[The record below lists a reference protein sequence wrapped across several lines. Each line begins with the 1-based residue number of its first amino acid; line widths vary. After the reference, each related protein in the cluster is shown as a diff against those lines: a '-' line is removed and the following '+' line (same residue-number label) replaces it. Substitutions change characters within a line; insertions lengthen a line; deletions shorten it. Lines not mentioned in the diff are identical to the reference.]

1 MKYIYFLKID
11 LSATF
16 LKNKFITVI
25 SFLLLLFSFCYE
37 YIVLK
42 PNSKGFELC
51 FFSEGSNLLIV
62 LFNSSVFSKIL
73 IGFSLILFIPKLF
86 EIIKVCNIIIVESL
100 SYITI
105 K

>member
-1 MKYIYFLKID
+1 M
-11 LSATF
+11 LS
-16 LKNKFITVI
+16 
-25 SFLLLLFSFCYE
+25 SFCFE

-86 EIIKVCNIIIVESL
+86 EIIKVCISNIIIVESL
-100 SYITI
+100 SHITI